1 MLQTLAVE
9 NYRSLRSIVVPLGRL
24 NVIQGAN
31 GSGKSNLYKA
41 LRLLADTAAGGV
53 VSSLAREGG
62 LKSTFWA
69 GPERISQGMRAGRLP
84 VQGTQ
89 RKDAVR
95 LKLGFSAEE
104 FGYCITMGLPAPS
117 ESAFA
122 LDPEIKRECI
132 WHGPVCK
139 PERILV
145 DRSG

>member
-41 LRLLADTAAGGV
+41 LRLLADTAAGGI

-69 GPERISQGMRAGRLP
+69 GPEKISQAMRAGRVA

-89 RKDAVR
+89 RKEAVR
-95 LKLGFSAEE
+95 LKLAFSGKEC
-104 FGYCITMGLPAPS
+104 GYCITRQHS
-117 ESAFA
+117 F
-122 LDPEIKRECI
+122 R
-132 WHGPVCK
+132 
-139 PERILV
+139 
-145 DRSG
+145 